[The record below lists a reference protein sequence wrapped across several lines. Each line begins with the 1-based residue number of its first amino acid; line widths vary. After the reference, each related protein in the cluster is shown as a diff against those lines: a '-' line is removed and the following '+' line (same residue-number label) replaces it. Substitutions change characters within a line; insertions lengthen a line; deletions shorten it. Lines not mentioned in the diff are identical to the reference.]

1 MKDTKR
7 IPCLDAVRG
16 YAALTV
22 LLAHTTV
29 AGLYN
34 NPTIWPYLEWSPFR
48 FLWAGHQAVIVFF
61 VLSGF
66 ALTMMINSANP
77 FNIFRYLLARAARL
91 YIPFIASLLFVVI
104 VIAVM
109 KSSGITWEK
118 GWMGVASPD
127 LNLTTIVNHIK
138 MLGFY
143 NYFEINPP
151 VWSLVYEARISIAFP
166 LILYFTKKLGLRFVL
181 LSLLASMLSIFI
193 MNSKPYLYGIDP
205 LSSSLL
211 TVHYSLFFT
220 IGAYL
225 ALNVKRINE
234 MVHKTNTKN
243 MYLLMVLS
251 LMLYCYPFNNGW
263 TLSQRGL
270 GDIVTSVGAVGL
282 ILCSLKLKNGKFLSI
297 GVYLGKISFS
307 LYLVHYTILSIGL
320 LILYKYNPLYVWAF
334 TIPTSIITAHL
345 FTKLIDNPSISL
357 SRLMYGRKSNSVS
370 ISQAR

>member
-7 IPCLDAVRG
+7 IASLDAVRG

-34 NPTIWPYLEWSPFR
+34 NPSIWPYLEWSPFR

-77 FNIFRYLLARAARL
+77 FNMFRYLLARTARL
-91 YIPFIASLLFVVI
+91 YIPFISSLLFVAI
-104 VIAVM
+104 VITVM
-109 KSSGITWEK
+109 KSNGFTWEK
-118 GWMGVASPD
+118 GWMGVVKPD
-127 LNLTTIVNHIK
+127 LNFTTIYNHIK

-151 VWSLVYEARISIAFP
+151 AWSLVYEARISIVFP
-166 LILYFTKKLGLRFVL
+166 LILYFTRKLGLCFVL
-181 LSLLASMLSIFI
+181 LSLLASLLSIFF
-193 MNSKPYLYGIDP
+193 MNSNQHLYGIDA

-234 MVHKTNTKN
+234 MVRKTNRNK
-243 MYLLMVLS
+243 MYLLLAFS

-282 ILCSLKLKNGKFLSI
+282 ILCSLKLKDGKFLSVGI
-297 GVYLGKISFS
+297 YFGKISFS
-307 LYLVHYTILSIGL
+307 LYLVHYTVLSVGL
-320 LILYKYNPLYVWAF
+320 LTLYSYNPFYVWAF
-334 TIPTSIITAHL
+334 TIPTSIVAAHL
-345 FTKLIDNPSISL
+345 FTKLIDSPSISL
-357 SRLMYGRKSNSVS
+357 SRIMYGRKPNSVS

>member
-7 IPCLDAVRG
+7 IPSLDAVRG

-77 FNIFRYLLARAARL
+77 FNMFRYLLARVARL
-91 YIPFIASLLFVVI
+91 YIPFIASLLFVAI
-104 VIAVM
+104 VFAVM
-109 KSSGITWEK
+109 KSSGFSWEK
-118 GWMGVASPD
+118 GWMGVAKPD
-127 LNLTTIVNHIK
+127 FNLATIVNHIG

-151 VWSLVYEARISIAFP
+151 AWSLVYEARISIAFP
-166 LILYFTKKLGLRFVL
+166 LILYFTKKLGFRFVL

-193 MNSKPYLYGIDP
+193 MNSKPHLYGIDP

-225 ALNVKRINE
+225 ALNVKRTNE
-234 MVHKTNTKN
+234 IMNNIDKKIIF
-243 MYLLMVLS
+243 LLVIIS

-263 TLSQRGL
+263 TLSHRGL
-270 GDIVTSVGAVGL
+270 GDIVTSIGAVGL
-282 ILCSLKLKNGKFLSI
+282 IVCSLKLKEGKFLSV
-297 GVYLGKISFS
+297 GLYLGRISFS
-307 LYLVHYTILSIGL
+307 LYLIHYTILSIGL
-320 LILYKYNPLYVWAF
+320 LLLYKYSPIYVWVF
-334 TIPTSIITAHL
+334 TIPTSIIIAHL

-357 SRLMYGRKSNSVS
+357 SRLMYGRKTKSIS